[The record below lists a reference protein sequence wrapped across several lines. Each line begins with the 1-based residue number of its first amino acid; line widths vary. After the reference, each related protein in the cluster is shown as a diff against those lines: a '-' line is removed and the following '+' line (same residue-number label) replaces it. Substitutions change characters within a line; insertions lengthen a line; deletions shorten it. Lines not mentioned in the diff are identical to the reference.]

1 MEVKLARK
9 LGFCF
14 GVRRAI
20 KIAEKNK
27 NSSTLGPLIHNYQEI
42 NRLKND
48 FNVGLKESYDDI
60 QDGSTLIIR
69 THGIPKQVL
78 ESIAT
83 KPVRIVD
90 ATCPFVTKPQQIVEK
105 MSEDGYEIVI
115 FGDEDHPEIKGVKS
129 YAKNGALVVASLE
142 ELQPQQIVEKMS
154 EDGYEIVIFGDED
167 HPEIKGVKS
176 YAKNGAL
183 VVASLE
189 ELLQHSF
196 KRKKVALISQT
207 TKQIEKF
214 SQIACYLIENCAEVR
229 VFNTIC
235 NATFKKVAL
244 ISQTTKQIEKFSQIA
259 CYLIENCAEVRVFNT
274 ICNATFDNQRA
285 CKELSKEVDI
295 MIVVGGKTSSNT
307 KQLLSIALEHCKD
320 SYLVEDTSEIDS
332 SWFVGKQMCGIT
344 AGAST
349 PDWIVQ
355 EVVAYVQNI

>member
-27 NSSTLGPLIHNYQEI
+27 NSSTLGPLIHNYQEN

-48 FNVGLKESYDDI
+48 FNVGLKETYDDI
-60 QDGSTLIIR
+60 QNGSTLIIR

-105 MSEDGYEIVI
+105 MSEEGYEVVI

-129 YAKNGALVVASLE
+129 YAKNGALVVASLD
-142 ELQPQQIVEKMS
+142 ELQ
-154 EDGYEIVIFGDED
+154 
-167 HPEIKGVKS
+167 
-176 YAKNGAL
+176 
-183 VVASLE
+183 
-189 ELLQHSF
+189 QHSF

-307 KQLLSIALEHCKD
+307 KQLLNIALEHCKD

-332 SWFVGKQMCGIT
+332 SWFVGKQICGIT

-355 EVVAYVQNI
+355 EVVAYIQKI